1 MELWVSDIIS
11 ALLFPSERGA
21 AITLLK
27 SLKALLVSPN
37 IELRSDPAER

>member
-1 MELWVSDIIS
+1 MALWVSDIIS

-27 SLKALLVSPN
+27 SLSPN